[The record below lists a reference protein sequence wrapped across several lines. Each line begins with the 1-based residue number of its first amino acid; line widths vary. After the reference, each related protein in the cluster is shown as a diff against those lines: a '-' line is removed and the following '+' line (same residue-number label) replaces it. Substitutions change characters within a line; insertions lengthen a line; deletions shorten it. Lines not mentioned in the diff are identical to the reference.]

1 MKIKSRETGFSLLEV
16 LVAFAVLALTLGVL
30 LRIFG
35 GGTRTA
41 QTVADYTRAISI
53 AESLL
58 ATAGVEAP
66 LEEGETEGDVDADYH
81 WHLSVRPFPV
91 DEALL
96 TTDASIPP
104 QFKPY
109 WVTLT
114 VGWGGETDPRQFTL
128 QTLRTLRSAPMP
140 RVPFR

>member
-1 MKIKSRETGFSLLEV
+1 MKIKPEQVGFSLLEV
-16 LVAFAVLALTLGVL
+16 LVAFAILALTLGVL

-53 AESLL
+53 GESLL

-66 LEEGETEGDVDADYH
+66 LEEGETEGDVDENYH
-81 WHLSVRPFPV
+81 WHLSVSPFPV
-91 DEALL
+91 DETLL
-96 TTDASIPP
+96 VTDASVPP
-104 QFKPY
+104 QFRPY
-109 WVTLT
+109 WVVLT
-114 VGWGGETDPRQFTL
+114 IEWGEESERRQFTL